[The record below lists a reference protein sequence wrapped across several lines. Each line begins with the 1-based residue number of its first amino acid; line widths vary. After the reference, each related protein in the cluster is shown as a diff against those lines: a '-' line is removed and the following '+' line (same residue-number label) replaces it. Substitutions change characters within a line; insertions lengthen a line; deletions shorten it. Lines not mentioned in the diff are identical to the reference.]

1 MLAGFRRSASDRG
14 HGQVAGIRH
23 DEARSV
29 ARQAARGGLL
39 GLRDAA
45 LILVA
50 SDALLRVSEVA
61 ALEVGDIDWA
71 SSTVTVRRSKTDQ
84 EGEGAVLYL
93 GQPTLRRVRT
103 WLEASAIESGPL
115 FRPVAKG
122 ERVGDGALTPR
133 SVRRI
138 IKARAEAAGLE
149 GRVSGHSLRV
159 GTAQSLAARGATV
172 IEKQLAG
179 RWQSPATPG
188 HYARAELAGRG
199 AVARLLYRK

>member
-14 HGQVAGIRH
+14 QVTGIRH

-39 GLRDAA
+39 GLRDRDAA

-103 WLEASAIESGPL
+103 WLEASGIESGSL
-115 FRPVAKG
+115 FRPIAKG
-122 ERVGDGALTPR
+122 DPKSPALRVGGGALTPR

-138 IKARAEAAGLE
+138 IRARAEAAGVE
-149 GRVSGHSLRV
+149 
-159 GTAQSLAARGATV
+159 
-172 IEKQLAG
+172 
-179 RWQSPATPG
+179 
-188 HYARAELAGRG
+188 
-199 AVARLLYRK
+199 

>member
-29 ARQAARGGLL
+29 ARQAAKGGLV

-45 LILVA
+45 LILIA

-103 WLEASAIESGPL
+103 WLEASGIESGSL
-115 FRPVAKG
+115 FRPIAKG
-122 ERVGDGALTPR
+122 DPKSPALRVGGGALTPR

-138 IKARAEAAGLE
+138 IRARAEAAGVE
-149 GRVSGHSLRV
+149 
-159 GTAQSLAARGATV
+159 
-172 IEKQLAG
+172 
-179 RWQSPATPG
+179 
-188 HYARAELAGRG
+188 
-199 AVARLLYRK
+199 